1 MLQGGEGG
9 LVAQSCLTL
18 CNSMDCSPQ
27 GSSVHGIFPGK
38 NTEMNS
44 CFLLQG
50 EFPDPG
56 IKPGSPVLQQSP
68 ALQADYVL
76 TEPPGKPHS
85 ECITVL

>member
-38 NTEMNS
+38 NTEMKS

-56 IKPGSPVLQQSP
+56 IKPGSPVLQEESLP
-68 ALQADYVL
+68 
-76 TEPPGKPHS
+76 TEPPGKPRGYS
-85 ECITVL
+85 WL